1 MGLFQQAE
9 GAAAILVEN
18 GVYKQVAVFTR
29 NGFLYAAVGGGFVR
43 INADGSTTKAKMR
56 LDTLS
61 YDDPIGIDPMGR
73 LCDLAAVPGAKQL
86 PQEVTMKLL
95 GAA

>member
-18 GVYKQVAVFTR
+18 GIYKQVDVFTR
-29 NGFLYAAVGGGFVR
+29 NGFLYAKIGGGFVR
-43 INADGSTTKAKMR
+43 LNHDGSTTKARMR

-61 YDDPIGIDPMGR
+61 YDEPLGVDPMGR
-73 LCDLAAVPGAKQL
+73 LCDLASVPGAKAL
-86 PQEVTMKLL
+86 PQEVTTKLL
-95 GAA
+95 GA